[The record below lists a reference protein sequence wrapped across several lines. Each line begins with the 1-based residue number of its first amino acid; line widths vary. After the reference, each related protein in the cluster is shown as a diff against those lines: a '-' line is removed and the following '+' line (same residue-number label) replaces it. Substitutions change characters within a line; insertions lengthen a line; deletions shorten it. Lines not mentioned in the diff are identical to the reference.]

1 MSRMKTGWYKNA
13 VIYQIYPRSFCD
25 SNGDGIGDLNGILSK
40 IPYLKSLGID
50 AVWLSPCYA
59 SPNDDNG
66 YDISDY
72 REIMAEF
79 GTMEDWKHMLHTLHE
94 NGIRLI
100 MDLVVNHT
108 SDEHRWFQE
117 SKKGRN
123 NSYSDYYIWRDGIG
137 PDKKTPPN
145 RWGACFGGSA
155 WEYCEERG
163 QFYLHLF
170 SKKQPDLN
178 WENPDV
184 RREVAE
190 ICNFWLEK
198 GVDGFRCDVITY
210 ISKPDDLYHAP
221 KSGVV
226 VGPRWKEYIRELS
239 AASWDRY
246 DSMIV
251 GEAAEIDW
259 HRAMEITDD
268 REHLLD
274 TLFHFEHVAPLPVCR
289 YSQNTTDLRRFK
301 KILFRWQAL
310 PEHCWPSVYY
320 ENHDQPR
327 SIPRFAP
334 SGSLREQSAKSLA
347 ASLLFQKGTAFLY
360 QGQELG
366 MTNAPF
372 REEDYR
378 DIRAV
383 NQIREARRKPLA
395 RWTMPFVLRYLRRY
409 SRDHART
416 PMQWDGTQNAGF
428 TTGTPWIMVNPNY
441 PQINAR
447 EQQGREDSVFHFY
460 QKALKVR
467 KDYLELI
474 RDGEFIPI
482 DALNRNVMAYARR
495 LGRRTLLVLCSL
507 SPRKSTVRL
516 EGDYVGNSAALV
528 IGNSEDVPVLERRT
542 VLQPCQCA
550 VFFLEK

>member
-1 MSRMKTGWYKNA
+1 MKSRWYKNA

-25 SNGDGIGDLNGILSK
+25 SNGDGIGDLNGITSK
-40 IPYLKSLGID
+40 IPYLKELGVN

-72 REIMAEF
+72 RAIMPEF
-79 GTMEDWKHMLHTLHE
+79 GTMEDWERMITALHA

-117 SKKGRN
+117 SKKGREN
-123 NSYSDYYIWRDGIG
+123 PYSDYYIWRDGTG
-137 PDKKTPPN
+137 PDGRTPPN
-145 RWGACFGGSA
+145 NWRACFGGSA

-178 WENPDV
+178 WDNPQV
-184 RREVAE
+184 RQEVAN

-210 ISKPDDLYHAP
+210 ISKPENLYGAP
-221 KSGVV
+221 SSSFV
-226 VGPRWKEYIRELS
+226 VGPNWKKYIREL
-239 AASWDRY
+239 AEASWDRY
-246 DSMIV
+246 DTLIV
-251 GEAAEIDW
+251 GEATGIDFD
-259 HRAMEITDD
+259 RAAEITDE

-274 TLFHFEHVAPLPVCR
+274 TLFHFEHVAQLPVCSYNQR
-289 YSQNTTDLRRFK
+289 STNLRRFK
-301 KILFRWQAL
+301 RILFRWQTL
-310 PEHCWPSVYY
+310 PRASWPAVYY

-334 SGSLREQSAKSLA
+334 SGAFRERSAKSLA
-347 ASLLFQKGTAFLY
+347 ASLLFQRGTAFIY

-378 DIRAV
+378 DIQAV
-383 NQIREARRKPLA
+383 NQIKAARSRPFA
-395 RWTMPFVLRYLRRY
+395 RIEMPFLLRYLSHY

-416 PMQWDGTQNAGF
+416 PMQWNDGPNAGF
-428 TTGTPWIMVNPNY
+428 TTGKPWLMINPNY
-441 PQINAR
+441 PQINAA
-447 EQQGREDSVFHFY
+447 EQENRADSILHFY
-460 QKALKVR
+460 RQALGVR
-467 KDYLELI
+467 SDWIDLI
-474 RDGEFIPI
+474 RDGSFVPVDPKNKNI
-482 DALNRNVMAYARR
+482 LAYARR
-495 LGRRTLLVLCSL
+495 QGRRTLLVLCSL
-507 SPRKSTVRL
+507 SPKKSSVRL
-516 EGDYVGNSAALV
+516 PAEYLKENCKLLLS
-528 IGNSEDVPVLERRT
+528 NMT
-542 VLQPCQCA
+542 
-550 VFFLEK
+550 

>member
-1 MSRMKTGWYKNA
+1 MKSRWYKNA

-25 SNGDGIGDLNGILSK
+25 SNGDGIGDLNGITSK
-40 IPYLKSLGID
+40 IPYLKELGVN

-72 REIMAEF
+72 RAIMPEF
-79 GTMEDWKHMLHTLHE
+79 GTMEDWERMITALHA

-117 SKKGRN
+117 SKKGREN
-123 NSYSDYYIWRDGIG
+123 PYSDYYIWRDGTG
-137 PDKKTPPN
+137 PDGRTPPN
-145 RWGACFGGSA
+145 NWRACFGGSA

-178 WENPDV
+178 WDNPQV
-184 RREVAE
+184 RQEVAN

-210 ISKPDDLYHAP
+210 ISKPENLYGAP
-221 KSGVV
+221 SSSFV
-226 VGPRWKEYIRELS
+226 VGPNWKKYIREL
-239 AASWDRY
+239 AEASWDRY
-246 DSMIV
+246 DTLIV
-251 GEAAEIDW
+251 GEATGIDFD
-259 HRAMEITDD
+259 RAAEITDE

-274 TLFHFEHVAPLPVCR
+274 TLFHFEHVAQLPVCSSNQR
-289 YSQNTTDLRRFK
+289 STNLRRFK
-301 KILFRWQAL
+301 RILFRWQTL
-310 PEHCWPSVYY
+310 PRASWPAVYY

-334 SGSLREQSAKSLA
+334 SGAFRERSAKSLA
-347 ASLLFQKGTAFLY
+347 ASLLFQRGTAFIY

-378 DIRAV
+378 DIQAV
-383 NQIREARRKPLA
+383 NQIKAARSRPFA
-395 RWTMPFVLRYLRRY
+395 RIEMPFLLRYLSHY

-416 PMQWDGTQNAGF
+416 PMQWNDGPNAGF
-428 TTGTPWIMVNPNY
+428 TTGKPWLMINPNY
-441 PQINAR
+441 PQINAA
-447 EQQGREDSVFHFY
+447 EQENRADSILHFY
-460 QKALKVR
+460 RQALGVR
-467 KDYLELI
+467 SDWIDLI
-474 RDGEFIPI
+474 RDGSFVPVDTKNKNI
-482 DALNRNVMAYARR
+482 LAYARR
-495 LGRRTLLVLCSL
+495 QGRRTLLVLCSL
-507 SPRKSTVRL
+507 SPKKSSVRL
-516 EGDYVGNSAALV
+516 PAEYLKENCKLLLGNMEQA
-528 IGNSEDVPVLERRT
+528 PVLREKT
-542 VLQPCQCA
+542 LLQPCQCA
-550 VFFLEK
+550 VFGIED